1 MPRTVTLA
9 LITDEGAVLG
19 ALPPFDVEPRWWHET
34 ASIVT
39 GARNLYGIEVAVL
52 RLLHGELPVP
62 PGGAVTYLAQIS
74 SAPKIALSPIDVDL
88 DDQPN
93 RAAYARLGGPAAS
106 LDWAAEQ
113 LEELELG
120 PIGAAIQ
127 QRTWNLSAIWRLE
140 SAAGAVWLKQVPQ
153 FFAHEPVVL
162 RWLAMEG
169 FGLTSPMQLATDG
182 LRMLLADL
190 PGEDLYGCGIDVL
203 HNIAATHHEVQL
215 TAATQVTHLVG
226 LGVPDLR
233 PSHLTAHIAH
243 TIDTHLGSTV
253 AGSDPAL
260 ADLIAGLPD
269 RWAAIG
275 ECGLPDTLVH
285 GDLHPGNTRG
295 DETHQVVLDWGDSFV
310 GHPGFDILRLTEWLT
325 EPDACVLIDAWAAR
339 WEDALPGSDPQRAIK
354 LLRPVAALRNAA
366 VYARFLA
373 NIEPAEYPYHAADV
387 PFWLDKA
394 VAA

>member
-1 MPRTVTLA
+1 MPRTVTIA

-19 ALPPFDVEPRWWHET
+19 ALPPFEVEPRWWHET

-39 GARNLYGIEVAVL
+39 GAKERFGVEVAVL

-62 PGGAVTYLAQIS
+62 PGGAVTYLAQV
-74 SAPKIALSPIDVDL
+74 PEPPRIALSPIDVDL
-88 DDQPN
+88 ADQPN

-106 LDWAAEQ
+106 LDWAAGQ

-140 SAAGAVWLKQVPQ
+140 SAAGTVWLKQVPE
-153 FFAHEPVVL
+153 FFAHEPAVL

-190 PGEDLYGCGIDVL
+190 PGEDLYGCGNDVL
-203 HNIAATHHEVQL
+203 QSIAATQHEVQL
-215 TAATQVTHLVG
+215 TAATQVPRLLD
-226 LGVPDLR
+226 LGIPDLR
-233 PSHLTAHIAH
+233 PSRLTAHLTH
-243 TIDTHLGSTV
+243 TV
-253 AGSDPAL
+253 NEYAGSDPAL
-260 ADLIAGLPD
+260 ADLVAGLPD
-269 RWAAIG
+269 RWTAID

-285 GDLHPGNTRG
+285 GDLHPGNARG
-295 DETHQVVLDWGDSFV
+295 DATHQVVLDWGDSFV
-310 GHPGFDILRLTEWLT
+310 GHPGFDILRLTEWLP
-325 EPDACVLIDAWAAR
+325 EPDAGELIDAWAAQ
-339 WEDALPGSDPQRAIK
+339 WQDAVPGSDPLRAIK

-373 NIEPAEYPYHAADV
+373 HIEPAEYPYHAADV
-387 PFWLDKA
+387 PLWLDNA

>member
-19 ALPPFDVEPRWWHET
+19 ALPPFEVEPRWWHET

-39 GARNLYGIEVAVL
+39 GAQKRFGVEVAVL

-62 PGGAVTYLAQIS
+62 PGGAVTYLAQVS
-74 SAPKIALSPIDVDL
+74 EVPRIALSPIDVDL
-88 DDQPN
+88 ADQPN

-106 LDWAAEQ
+106 LDWAAGQ

-120 PIGAAIQ
+120 PIGTAIQ

-140 SAAGAVWLKQVPQ
+140 SAAGTVWLKQVPE
-153 FFAHEPVVL
+153 FFAHEPAVL

-190 PGEDLYGCGIDVL
+190 PGADLYGCGNDVL
-203 HNIAATHHEVQL
+203 QAIAATQHEVQL
-215 TAATQVTHLVG
+215 TAATQVPRLLD
-226 LGVPDLR
+226 LGIPDLR
-233 PSHLTAHIAH
+233 PSRLTAHLTH
-243 TIDTHLGSTV
+243 TV
-253 AGSDPAL
+253 NEYAGSDPAL
-260 ADLIAGLPD
+260 ADLVAGLPD
-269 RWAAIG
+269 RWAAID

-285 GDLHPGNTRG
+285 GDLHPGNARG
-295 DETHQVVLDWGDSFV
+295 DATHQVVLDWGDSFV
-310 GHPGFDILRLTEWLT
+310 GHPGFDILRLTEWLP
-325 EPDACVLIDAWAAR
+325 EPDAGELIDAWAAQ
-339 WEDALPGSDPQRAIK
+339 WQDAVPGSDPLRAIK

-373 NIEPAEYPYHAADV
+373 HIEPAEYPYHADDV

-394 VAA
+394 VAV